1 MASIHTGIHP
11 LKLKK
16 KLDLK
21 EKAQPLA
28 EHTVHTDNLTA
39 VLLHPP
45 ESASQ
50 QL

>member
-16 KLDLK
+16 LDLK
-21 EKAQPLA
+21 EKAQPLV
-28 EHTVHTDNLTA
+28 EHTVPTDNLTA

-45 ESASQ
+45 
-50 QL
+50 